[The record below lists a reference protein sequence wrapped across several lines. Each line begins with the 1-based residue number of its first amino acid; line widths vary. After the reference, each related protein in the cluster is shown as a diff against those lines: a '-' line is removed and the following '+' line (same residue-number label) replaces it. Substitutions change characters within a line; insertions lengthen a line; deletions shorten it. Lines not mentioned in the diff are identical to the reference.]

1 MRQTERLFLYNIFI
15 LLVKRRFI
23 QTADGS
29 TSIYLEEINEHYHSK
44 HGAIVESNHIFI
56 KNGLL
61 QKSNLR
67 EISVFEVGMGTG
79 LNVMTTIKAATMH
92 NLEIDYHTVEA
103 FPIIEEELEF
113 INFSSL
119 LEMEQDL
126 FLRIHTVPW
135 RHENELQPYF
145 KFTKLNAKLS
155 ELEMRKESFDVVY
168 FDAFAPEK
176 QEEMWTEEIFQ
187 EMFKALKPGGILVT
201 YCVKGAVKR
210 RLQSV
215 GFRVEKLK
223 GPEGGKREMCRAWK
237 DE

>member
-1 MRQTERLFLYNIFI
+1 MKRKFI
-15 LLVKRRFI
+15 E
-23 QTADGS
+23 TTDGS
-29 TSIYLEEINEHYHSK
+29 TSIYLEEMGEHYHSK

-61 QKSNLR
+61 PKSGQE
-67 EISVFEVGMGTG
+67 EILVFEVGMGTG
-79 LNVMTTIKAATMH
+79 LNVMTTLKAAKDH
-92 NLEIDYHTVEA
+92 QLKINYHAIEA
-103 FPIIEEELEF
+103 FPIQEEELEF

-119 LEMEQDL
+119 LEMDHGL
-126 FLRIHTVPW
+126 FLKIHAASW
-135 RHENELQPYF
+135 ENENLLQSNF
-145 KFTKLNAKLS
+145 KFTKFYCKLINL
-155 ELEMRKESFDVVY
+155 ELHAEFFDVVY

-187 EMFKALKPGGILVT
+187 KMFDALKPEGILVT
-201 YCVKGAVKR
+201 YCVKGVIRR
-210 RLQSV
+210 RLQAI

>member
-1 MRQTERLFLYNIFI
+1 MKRKFI
-15 LLVKRRFI
+15 E
-23 QTADGS
+23 TADGS
-29 TSIYLEEINEHYHSK
+29 TSIYLEEMDEHYHSK
-44 HGAIVESNHIFI
+44 HGAIAESNHIFI

-61 QKSNLR
+61 PKSSQE

-79 LNVMTTIKAATMH
+79 LNVMTTIKAADEH
-92 NLEIDYHTVEA
+92 QLKVHYHTVEA
-103 FPIIEEELEF
+103 FPIKEEELGL

-119 LEMEQDL
+119 LGMDQGL

-135 RHENELQPYF
+135 EIENLLQDNF
-145 KFTKLNAKLS
+145 KLSKFHSKLS
-155 ELEMRKESFDVVY
+155 ELELRAAFFDVVY

-187 EMFKALKPGGILVT
+187 KMFDVLKAEGILVT
-201 YCVKGAVKR
+201 YCVKGVIRR
-210 RLQSV
+210 RLQAV

-237 DE
+237 DK